1 MVLTLGLLM
10 SERQCF
16 KHDFPANRCLI
27 AQRFGVSL
35 EEAERAVFDR

>member
-1 MVLTLGLLM
+1 MFQARLSGESL
-10 SERQCF
+10 R
-16 KHDFPANRCLI
+16 LI